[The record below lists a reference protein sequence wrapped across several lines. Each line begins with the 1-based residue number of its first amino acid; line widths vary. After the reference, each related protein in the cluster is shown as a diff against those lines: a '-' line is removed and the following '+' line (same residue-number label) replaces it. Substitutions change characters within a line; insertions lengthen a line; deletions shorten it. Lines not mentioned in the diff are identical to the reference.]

1 MKNVLYNMYM
11 KLNYLVFTTQFQAQ
25 IVTVKFKI
33 HISIVLGSNIS
44 RSGIFLLL
52 LQLQSSVLQ
61 GAVVCYFKKT
71 NLYHCVQG
79 TTDLPITLINCPI
92 IGIGRFIGSAKHRNH
107 NIGSVSDRYR
117 IGRF

>member
-33 HISIVLGSNIS
+33 HISIVLGSNTS

-52 LQLQSSVLQ
+52 LQLQ
-61 GAVVCYFKKT
+61 GYFKKT
-71 NLYHCVQG
+71 NLYNCVIP
-79 TTDLPITLINCPI
+79 T
-92 IGIGRFIGSAKHRNH
+92 
-107 NIGSVSDRYR
+107 
-117 IGRF
+117 